1 MTKITNLC
9 LAIAFSLFAFNA
21 AYAQTN
27 NSCRYGN
34 TVAGE
39 LTGDNY
45 LSNTLLPRGSDNS
58 FTTTDPQLKE
68 LAAYLDT
75 LNLPLFIVKAHIVLH
90 KSMVLYEPEHTTHW
104 GKPWYD
110 HRGNLVNPNGDGNR
124 LKQDFEA
131 NYRSVRIDM
140 VDWWLNHAWGP
151 YVLYEN
157 EEYGKNVVDV
167 KVVLLNETNCWIDD
181 LDVTFYKLPN
191 ADDPINIDNVDGGN
205 EHQKIVLSSCCYDD
219 NGKDED
225 RYFYIA
231 GGGAP
236 LYPERAKNLRFEW
249 ETQNKLGYSML
260 NGGNH
265 GIHHKVLVGGE
276 KLDYVTVVSYPHLRE
291 PIVAL
296 EAPKEQGKDYNLVVK
311 LPKYFDGHRV
321 ATYVVIECVNKTTV
335 NVRMVRGKVQMN
347 FPIVVS
353 RNPADADVGERWWE
367 K

>member
-1 MTKITNLC
+1 MKKLVTLLSVIFLSV
-9 LAIAFSLFAFNA
+9 FSQDLM
-21 AYAQTN
+21 AQTN
-27 NSCRYGN
+27 SPCRYGN
-34 TVAGE
+34 TVAQE
-39 LTGDNY
+39 LSGDNY
-45 LSNTLLPRGSDNS
+45 LRNVLLTRGSDGS
-58 FTTTDPQLKE
+58 FNTADGQLKE

-75 LNLPLFIVKAHIVLH
+75 LNLPQLIQKAHVVLH

-110 HRGNLVNPNGDGNR
+110 HRGNLVNPNGDNNR
-124 LKQDFEA
+124 LRQDFEV

-140 VDWWLNHAWGP
+140 IDWWLKRAWGP

-167 KVVLLNETNCWIDD
+167 KVALLNEIDCWIDS
-181 LDVTFYKLPN
+181 LDISFYKLPN

-205 EHQKIVLSSCCYDD
+205 EHQKVVLSSCCYDD

-225 RYFYIA
+225 RYFYVA
-231 GGGAP
+231 GGGSS
-236 LYPERAKNLRFEW
+236 LYPERAKDLRFEW
-249 ETQNKLGYSML
+249 ETQKNLGYSML

-265 GIHHKVLVGGE
+265 GVHHNVLVGGE
-276 KLDYVTVVSYPHLRE
+276 KLNYVTVVSYPHLRE
-291 PIVAL
+291 PTVAL
-296 EAPKEQGKDYNLVVK
+296 EEPKKQNEDYNLVIK

-335 NVRMVRGKVQMN
+335 NVRMVRGKVQVN
-347 FPIVVS
+347 FPVVVS